1 MVAALDRDAERAT
14 RELNGLLAV
23 SGELFRGLG
32 DPINSDPDLTAHRWL
47 RGDREE
53 SYSDW
58 LALILGQQAD
68 FRKILNM
75 FSPETIGSGG
85 HRLITR
91 EDCIPEGRTDILIQH
106 ETIGTL
112 LVEVKTGK
120 FPVPSSPWWNSRG
133 PRCERRPDAGEKRR
147 RRQCGTLKR
156 SRDKAGAGRCRN
168 PKGSKDLAR

>member
-1 MVAALDRDAERAT
+1 MVAALDRDAERAM

-23 SGELFRGLG
+23 SGELFPGPG
-32 DPINSDPDLTAHRWL
+32 DPLNSDLDLTAHRWL

-91 EDCIPEGRTDILIQH
+91 EDCIPEGRTDILIRH

-120 FPVPSSPWWNSRG
+120 FPVPRAYPSSSAEISINRLATAILTPVPFVLRRSGRV
-133 PRCERRPDAGEKRR
+133 CEAQR
-147 RRQCGTLKR
+147 
-156 SRDKAGAGRCRN
+156 
-168 PKGSKDLAR
+168 